1 MIGYGNTGA
10 ERFPALVKRLA
21 RLARETRLERDAR
34 ASGRAARTPGRSEAP
49 RWRKSGARPQPA
61 RRHARKA
68 RQHGVQRQTG
78 QAVDM
83 RQRAAALMTLSQFA
97 QIRPDRQNMAARR
110 QRRSHA
116 GGRILDGQRRVGGDI
131 QALQRQPVGLR
142 IWLGPLHVSRVTQ
155 DWNGAYASCSSAVR
169 TMAA

>member
-21 RLARETRLERDAR
+21 RLARETRLKQDAPR
-34 ASGRAARTPGRSEAP
+34 QRPAARRQGVARRQDGERA
-49 RWRKSGARPQPA
+49 GARPQPA
-61 RRHARKA
+61 RAVMRKA

-83 RQRAAALMTLSQFA
+83 RQRAAALMTLSQLA

-116 GGRILDGQRRVGGDI
+116 GGRILDGQRRLGGDV
-131 QALQRQPVGLR
+131 QPLQRQPVGLR
-142 IWLGPLHVSRVTQ
+142 IRQ
-155 DWNGAYASCSSAVR
+155 
-169 TMAA
+169 AAPRPRA